1 MYYIKVNYLHHETNY
16 FINIFIHLLPPLQQ
30 PPQSEL
36 LTGTHCSPGYQRMVK
51 KSFYLIITDL
61 HSLEFLVSI
70 IIGIE
75 VAIVLLPWL
84 VDCQVPSNRGD
95 SGELKENGFNLF
107 SQVFLFNLQQ
117 WP

>member
-1 MYYIKVNYLHHETNY
+1 M
-16 FINIFIHLLPPLQQ
+16 
-30 PPQSEL
+30 
-36 LTGTHCSPGYQRMVK
+36 
-51 KSFYLIITDL
+51 ITDL

-95 SGELKENGFNLF
+95 SGELKEN
-107 SQVFLFNLQQ
+107 
-117 WP
+117 